1 MRSTKSLLPV
11 ILICAAL
18 FSCAERDEKPDSHLE
33 PFLGKWQ
40 LDYDHSFALAI
51 ANEKTVV
58 TDSTAVS
65 QYVTHMCKIMKLEL
79 TDSTMIYGRGKQV
92 REFPYQI
99 DSLAVNRLSIRADL
113 PELTYL
119 LTFSLDDEGYLSM
132 NSSWEKFQQ
141 MFVFKKAAEALPSS
155 ASP

>member
-11 ILICAAL
+11 ILICATL
-18 FSCAERDEKPDSHLE
+18 LSCAGREEKADSSLAS
-33 PFLGKWQ
+33 FLGKWE

-99 DSLAVNRLSIRADL
+99 DSLAVNWLRIRADL
-113 PELTYL
+113 PELSYL

-132 NSSWEKFQQ
+132 NSSWEKYQQ